1 MRQANRLGLP
11 ANGPHPTASRWWDRL
26 HRHAIRLAAAF
37 ALATVGPALAHDL
50 ISAGGFDEPAEGP
63 HNRDEAARF
72 LLQATYG
79 PTRAE
84 IDRLAR
90 IGYHA
95 WLVEQLALPATRH
108 LPLVDARIQAMG
120 VANVWE
126 GERHEEWFRVA
137 MTANDQLR
145 QRVAFALSQLLVVSS
160 ENGALEGNPTT
171 LADYYDVLVRNAFG
185 SYRTLLQEVTLHPAM
200 GQYLSMFKNRKANP
214 SGTIRPDEN
223 YAREIMQLFSVGL
236 VRLNPDG
243 TPMDADGNAA
253 NGIQPIPTYD
263 QDTIRGFAAV
273 FTGWNWSTCTRTLGG
288 AGQPP
293 EDANGDGEYD
303 RWWEWE
309 WCPTDPVPNT
319 DWKLARAFR
328 TPMAPWQIYHQSAG
342 TKQLLAYPGVARGR
356 VNAQGVLAA
365 GGTAEQNL
373 AEALDNVFHHP
384 NVGPFVARHL
394 ILRLVT
400 SNPTPGYV
408 QRVAAVFD
416 DDNGAAP
423 GGVRGNLGAVVRAVL
438 LDPEARRPA
447 TQACTGPAT
456 GCVGKLREPLLLLTR
471 LNRAMAG
478 RPSNPNGVWQEGW
491 PQGDLAQ
498 AALRS
503 PTVFNFYLPNY
514 ALPHPE
520 IAGRGLVSPEF
531 QITVDTYIVRTANM
545 LDGRIYWQWLG
556 NPGLPTSGSWR
567 PTVIDLGLDT
577 PIAHLPDQ
585 LIARYDTLFTGGT
598 MSREQFR
605 LLSQHVAGEPFH
617 SWRPEAETRRIRVQ
631 DALWLML
638 VSPEYSVEK

>member
-1 MRQANRLGLP
+1 MTIDSGHRGRSTAGL
-11 ANGPHPTASRWWDRL
+11 R
-26 HRHAIRLAAAF
+26 RHAVGIAALTLAGLMTFQASAA
-37 ALATVGPALAHDL
+37 DL
-50 ISAGGFDEPAEGP
+50 IFATGMDEPVEGP
-63 HNRDEAARF
+63 WNRDESARF
-72 LLQATYG
+72 LIQATYG
-79 PTRAE
+79 PTRSE
-84 IDRLAR
+84 VDRLAQ
-90 IGYHA
+90 IGYNA
-95 WLVEQLALPATRH
+95 WLAEQMTLPTTRH
-108 LPLVDARIQAMG
+108 LPLVDARIQTQG
-120 VANVWE
+120 VDNIWE

-145 QRVAFALSQLLVVSS
+145 QRVAFALSQLLVVSARS
-160 ENGALEGNPTT
+160 GALEGNPTT
-171 LADYYDVLVRNAFG
+171 LADYYDVLARNAFG
-185 SYRTLLQEVTLHPAM
+185 NYRTLLQEVTLHPAM
-200 GQYLSMFKNRKANP
+200 GQYLSMFKNRKANQ

-236 VRLNPDG
+236 VLLNPDG
-243 TPMDADGNAA
+243 TPVDQDGNPAT
-253 NGIQPIPTYD
+253 GLQTVPTYT

-288 AGQPP
+288 SGQPP

-309 WCPTDPVPNT
+309 YCPTDPVANT
-319 DWKLARAFR
+319 HWKLARAYR
-328 TPMAPWQIYHQSAG
+328 TPMTPWQIYHQSAG

-373 AEALDNVFHHP
+373 SEALDNVFHHP

-408 QRVAAVFD
+408 QRVAAVFN
-416 DDNGAAP
+416 DDNGATS

-438 LDPEARRPA
+438 LDVEARRPT

-456 GCVGKLREPLLLLTR
+456 GCIGKLREPLLLLTR

-478 RPSNPNGVWQEGW
+478 RPSNPNGVWQEGYS
-491 PQGDLAQ
+491 DDATAQ

-503 PTVFNFYLPNY
+503 PTVFNFYLPDY
-514 ALPHPE
+514 AAPHPD
-520 IAGRGLVSPEF
+520 ISGRGLRSPEF
-531 QITVDTYIVRTANM
+531 QITVDTYIVRTANE
-545 LDGRIYWQWLG
+545 LHGRIHWQWLG
-556 NPGLPTSGSWR
+556 NPGLPTSGNWR
-567 PTVIDLGLDT
+567 PTVIDPGLDT

-605 LLSQHVAGEPFH
+605 LLSQHVANEPFH
-617 SWRPEAETRRIRVQ
+617 SWRPDADTRRLRVQ
-631 DALWLML
+631 DALWLLL

>member
-1 MRQANRLGLP
+1 VL
-11 ANGPHPTASRWWDRL
+11 
-26 HRHAIRLAAAF
+26 
-37 ALATVGPALAHDL
+37 LATLLVPGLAGAHDL
-50 ISAGGFDEPAEGP
+50 IAASGFDEPAEGP
-63 HNRDEAARF
+63 YNRDEAARF
-72 LLQATYG
+72 LIQATFG

-84 IDRLAR
+84 IDRLAA

-95 WLVEQLALPATRH
+95 WLSEQITATPTRH
-108 LPLVDARIQAMG
+108 LPLVDARIQQMG
-120 VANVWE
+120 VDNVWD

-145 QRVAFALSQLLVVSS
+145 QRVAFALSQLLVVSY

-185 SYRTLLQEVTLHPAM
+185 NYRTLLEEVTLHPAM
-200 GQYLSMFKNRKANP
+200 GQYLSMFKNRKANQ

-236 VRLNPDG
+236 IRLNPDG
-243 TPMDADGNAA
+243 TPMDADGNPA
-253 NGIQPIPTYD
+253 NGIQTIPTYN

-273 FTGWNWSTCTRTLGG
+273 FTGWNWSTCVRTLGG
-288 AGQPP
+288 PGQPP
-293 EDANGDGEYD
+293 EDADGDGEYD

-309 WCPTDPVPNT
+309 WCPIDPVANT
-319 DWKLARAFR
+319 NWKLARAFR
-328 TPMAPWQIYHQSAG
+328 TPMTPWQIYHQSAG

-365 GGTAEQNL
+365 GGTAQQNL

-394 ILRLVT
+394 IQRLVT

-438 LDPEARRPA
+438 LDAEARRPT
-447 TQACTGPAT
+447 TQACTSAST
-456 GCVGKLREPLLLLTR
+456 GCVGKLREPLLTLTR

-478 RPSNPNGVWQEGW
+478 RPTTPNGVWQEGW
-491 PQGDLAQ
+491 PEYSTAQ

-503 PTVFNFYLPNY
+503 PTVFNFYLPHY

-531 QITVDTYIVRTANM
+531 QITVDTYIVRMANM
-545 LDGRIYWQWLG
+545 LNGRIHWQWLG

-577 PIAHLPDQ
+577 PIADRPDQ

-598 MSREQFR
+598 MSRDQFQ
-605 LLSQHVAGEPFH
+605 LLSQHVAGIPFV
-617 SWRPEAETRRIRVQ
+617 SWRPEAETRRLRVQ

-638 VSPEYSVEK
+638 VSPEYAVEK

>member
-1 MRQANRLGLP
+1 MAVSEFRSPELCNLFPRSMARSVGAAIALALAG
-11 ANGPHPTASRWWDRL
+11 AAATTAS
-26 HRHAIRLAAAF
+26 AA
-37 ALATVGPALAHDL
+37 DL
-50 ISAGGFDEPAEGP
+50 IFSTGMDEPVEGP
-63 HNRDEAARF
+63 WNRDESARF
-72 LLQATYG
+72 LLQSTFG
-79 PTRAE
+79 PTRSE
-84 IDRLAR
+84 IVRLGQM
-90 IGYHA
+90 GYHA
-95 WLVEQLALPATRH
+95 WLDEQMTLPATRH
-108 LPLVDARIQAMG
+108 LPLVDARIQTMG
-120 VANVWE
+120 VDNVWE
-126 GERHEEWFRVA
+126 GERHEEWFRAA

-145 QRVAFALSQLLVVSS
+145 QRVAFALSQLLVVSAQS
-160 ENGALEGNPTT
+160 GALEGNPTA

-200 GQYLSMFKNRKANP
+200 GQYLSMFKNRKANL

-236 VRLNPDG
+236 VQLNPDG
-243 TPMDADGNAA
+243 TPVDSDGNPAT
-253 NGIQPIPTYD
+253 GLQTVPTYS

-273 FTGWNWSTCTRTLGG
+273 FTGWNFSTCVRTLGG

-309 WCPTDPVPNT
+309 YCPNDPVQNT
-319 DWKLARAFR
+319 NWKLARAFR
-328 TPMAPWQIYHQSAG
+328 TPLTPWQIYHQSAG
-342 TKQLLAYPGVARGR
+342 TKQLLSYPGVARGR

-365 GGTAEQNL
+365 GGTAEQNM

-408 QRVAAVFD
+408 QRIAAVFN
-416 DDNGAAP
+416 DDNGASP
-423 GGVRGNLGAVVRAVL
+423 GVVRGNLGAVVRAVL
-438 LDPEARRPA
+438 LDPEARRPN
-447 TQACTGPAT
+447 TQACTGPT
-456 GCVGKLREPLLLLTR
+456 SGCVGKLREPLLLLTR

-491 PQGDLAQ
+491 SDGATAQ

-503 PTVFNFYLPNY
+503 PTVFNFYLPDY
-514 ALPHPE
+514 AAPHPD
-520 IAGRGLVSPEF
+520 ISGRGLRSPEF
-531 QITVDTYIVRTANM
+531 QITVDTYIVRTANE
-545 LDGRIYWQWLG
+545 LGGRIFWQWLG

-577 PIAHLPDQ
+577 PIADQPDQ

-605 LLSQHVAGEPFH
+605 LLSQHVANEPFH
-617 SWRPEAETRRIRVQ
+617 TWRPDAETRRIRVQ
-631 DALWLML
+631 DALWLTL